1 MKKDITLKNISNETN
16 ANSIVTLG
24 EIIKNEETY
33 NVPIIEVLLDGKCA
47 GYLSPFR
54 KYSFQ
59 VSMTAAGQW
68 DMGSSPVV
76 GLKNV
81 LRATPAFIKH
91 ETGYMSNLRWESPDN
106 EAQACLLKG
115 LALQALVEYSSRENA
130 VLKLG
135 KHSFEEDCVNCTSKY
150 YHDKLEKFIAVVVD
164 YLKEGNCND

>member
-16 ANSIVTLG
+16 TNSTVTLG
-24 EIIKNEETY
+24 DIIKSESGM
-33 NVPIIEVLLDGKCA
+33 PIIEVILDNECT

-54 KYSFQ
+54 MYSFQ
-59 VSMTAAGQW
+59 VSMTSAGQW

-135 KHSFEEDCVNCTSKY
+135 KASFEEDNMNSVNKY
-150 YHDKLEKFIAVVVD
+150 YRDKLEKFIAVVVD
-164 YLKEGNCND
+164 YLKEV

>member
-1 MKKDITLKNISNETN
+1 MP
-16 ANSIVTLG
+16 V
-24 EIIKNEETY
+24 
-33 NVPIIEVLLDGKCA
+33 IEVLLDDKCV

-59 VSMTAAGQW
+59 VSMTAQGQC

-81 LRATPAFIKH
+81 LKATPAFIKH

-115 LALQALVEYSSRENA
+115 LALQALVEYATREDA

-135 KHSFEEDCVNCTSKY
+135 NHIFEDYVDEFGESQTNY
-150 YHDKLEKFIAVVVD
+150 YHDKLAKFIAVVVD
-164 YLKEGNCND
+164 YLKEV

>member
-1 MKKDITLKNISNETN
+1 MKKDITLKNISNEISTN
-16 ANSIVTLG
+16 NTVTLG
-24 EIIKNEETY
+24 DIIQNEETY
-33 NVPIIEVLLDGKCA
+33 GMPVIEVILNGQCT

-54 KYSFQ
+54 RYSFQ
-59 VSMTAAGQW
+59 VSMTAQGQC

-81 LRATPAFIKH
+81 LKITAPGSIGS
-91 ETGYMSNLRWESPDN
+91 GYQSNLAWDG

-115 LALQALVEYSSRENA
+115 LALQALVEYASHEDA

-135 KHSFEEDCVNCTSKY
+135 KSSFEEDNINCTRKY

-164 YLKEGNCND
+164 YLKEEV